1 MRRCLFG
8 PCESF
13 ELVVGGGDEQVREH
27 ALLDVASGFEFDPA
41 LGVTYCGE
49 TTGPVL
55 AIAEGPNAMVA
66 VRDIEALGIELW
78 PRGWL
83 GSLPSMTKRADG
95 RCEVDVASRGGLR
108 PRATISGRDGR
119 YALEALRGFAPNGV
133 DGGAST
139 IQMDVPRPCRSL
151 GPSSRSSS
159 TTGAMTSTGRP
170 ERGRGGKEG
179 VSQGK

>member
-83 GSLPSMTKRADG
+83 GSLPSMTKRSEEHTSEIQSLM
-95 RCEVDVASRGGLR
+95 RTS
-108 PRATISGRDGR
+108 
-119 YALEALRGFAPNGV
+119 YAVFRLKKKNKHQIK
-133 DGGAST
+133 T
-139 IQMDVPRPCRSL
+139 K
-151 GPSSRSSS
+151 
-159 TTGAMTSTGRP
+159 TT
-170 ERGRGGKEG
+170 
-179 VSQGK
+179 

>member
-139 IQMDVPRPCRSL
+139 IQMDVP
-151 GPSSRSSS
+151 PSVKSEEH
-159 TTGAMTSTGRP
+159 TSELQSPMRT
-170 ERGRGGKEG
+170 
-179 VSQGK
+179 SYD

>member
-78 PRGWL
+78 PLGWL

-95 RCEVDVASRGGLR
+95 RWEVDAASRGEIGR
-108 PRATISGRDGR
+108 TSGRGKGGRDG
-119 YALEALRGFAPNGV
+119 EN
-133 DGGAST
+133 
-139 IQMDVPRPCRSL
+139 
-151 GPSSRSSS
+151 
-159 TTGAMTSTGRP
+159 
-170 ERGRGGKEG
+170 
-179 VSQGK
+179 

>member
-1 MRRCLFG
+1 
-8 PCESF
+8 
-13 ELVVGGGDEQVREH
+13 
-27 ALLDVASGFEFDPA
+27 
-41 LGVTYCGE
+41 
-49 TTGPVL
+49 
-55 AIAEGPNAMVA
+55 MVA
-66 VRDIEALGIELW
+66 VRDIEALGSERW

-139 IQMDVPRPCRSL
+139 IQMDVPPSVQITGTEFSVFVDYRCDDCRSE
-151 GPSSRSSS
+151 
-159 TTGAMTSTGRP
+159 
-170 ERGRGGKEG
+170 ERRVGKEC
-179 VSQGK
+179 VSTCRYRWSPLNLKKKKK